1 MVTMPHSGS
10 SPSIQELLA
19 GVGFPISKE
28 QLIENFQQNGAT
40 DMLLDRIRGTNKM
53 QFTSASD
60 VMEAIR
66 QQQ

>member
-1 MVTMPHSGS
+1 MVTMPHLGS

-40 DMLLDRIRGTNKM
+40 ETLINVIRNADQTR
-53 QFTSASD
+53 FTSASE
-60 VMEAIR
+60 VMTAIR
-66 QQQ
+66 NR